1 MVIDIN
7 VTSTC
12 NLACTYCSEG
22 FECGLSTAF
31 EENTSVT
38 LENIEE
44 FMSKIDDPKRDI
56 YFWGGEPF
64 INWEFCKGVIDKF
77 KHDPNYSFFFYTNG
91 VYLRKYMKELV
102 ALNNEIGKRL
112 SIQVSY
118 DGKPVNDIARVTKEG
133 TPSSELV
140 KANYLAAKQNGL
152 NVRMKSVLTAENFHL
167 IYEAFLDV
175 IELDDNYFPTPD
187 MYSQLTEEEFMPR
200 LEVLKDGIAKIAKY
214 IYVNKLPPEKFG
226 WFQKSRALCAAG
238 INYVS
243 VDLNGDISPC
253 HGCMYKESHAHVMGN
268 INTTPNIDQL
278 IKEKTEMYKDALKN
292 QPLDCMNCD
301 SQFCMKCNAA
311 TYEKSAGETYLDKW
325 SDHTANW
332 QVCKVFKT
340 NEIVHHALR
349 KALNTYT
356 KPVIQIKAEQCSV

>member
-22 FECGLSTAF
+22 FECGLSSAY

-64 INWEFCKGVIDKF
+64 INWEFCKGVIDKY
-77 KHDPNYSFFFYTNG
+77 KHDENYSFFFYTNG

-102 ALNNEIGKRL
+102 EITQLIGKRL
-112 SIQVSY
+112 NIQVSY

-140 KANYLAAKQNGL
+140 KANYLAAKKNGL

-175 IELDDNYFPTPD
+175 IEMDDNYFPTPD
-187 MYSQLTEEEFMPR
+187 MYSHLTEEEFMPR
-200 LEVLKDGIAKIAKY
+200 LEILKDGIAKIAKH
-214 IYVNKLPPEKFG
+214 IYANKLPPEKFG
-226 WFQKSRALCAAG
+226 WFQKSRALCSSG

-278 IKEKTEMYKDALKN
+278 IKEKTDMYAKALKN

-301 SQFCMKCNAA
+301 AQFCMKCNAA
-311 TYEKSAGETYLDKW
+311 TFEKSEKETYLDKW

-349 KALNTYT
+349 TALKSYS
-356 KPVIQIKAEQCSV
+356 KPVIEIKAEQCTA

>member
-7 VTSTC
+7 VTSEC

-22 FECGLSTAF
+22 FECGLSSAY

-38 LENIEE
+38 LDNIEQ
-44 FMSKIDDPKRDI
+44 FMSSISDPKKDI

-64 INWEFCKGVIDKF
+64 VNWEFCKGVIEKYIDN
-77 KHDPNYSFFFYTNG
+77 PNYNFFFYSNG
-91 VYLRKYMKELV
+91 VYLKKYLKDLV
-102 ALNNEIGKRL
+102 SINERIPGRL
-112 SIQVSY
+112 KIQVSY
-118 DGKPVNDIARVTKEG
+118 DGKPVNDITRIDKAG
-133 TPSSELV
+133 NPSSALV
-140 KANYLAAKQNGL
+140 KSNYLAAKRAGIP
-152 NVRMKSVLTAENFHL
+152 VKMKSVLTAQHFHL

-175 IELDDNYFPTPD
+175 IEMDDNYFPTPD

-200 LEVLKDGIAKIAKY
+200 LEALKEGLGKIAKY
-214 IYVNKLPPEKFG
+214 IYLNKLPAEKFG
-226 WFQKSRALCAAG
+226 WFTQSRALCASG

-253 HGCMYKESHAHVMGN
+253 HGCMYKESHAHVLGN
-268 INTTPNIDQL
+268 IFKEPDIDAL
-278 IKEKTEMYKDALKN
+278 IKEKTEMYSAALAN
-292 QPLDCMNCD
+292 QPLDCMSCD

-311 TYEKSAGETYLDKW
+311 TYEKSEKDTYIEKW

-349 KALNTYT
+349 TATKTYKRPT
-356 KPVIQIKAEQCSV
+356 ILIKAEQCSL